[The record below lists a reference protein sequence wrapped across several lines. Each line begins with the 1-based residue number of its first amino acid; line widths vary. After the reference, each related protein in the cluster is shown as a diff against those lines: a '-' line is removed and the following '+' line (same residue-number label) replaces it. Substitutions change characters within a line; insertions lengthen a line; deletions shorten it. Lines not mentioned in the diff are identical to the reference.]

1 MVVYSR
7 VTSEPDYTEII
18 TISEAK
24 AHLRVSGSSDDSY
37 ITTLINVAGKLSE
50 SYSGLSFVSQER
62 RIKLDTFPCDDGEII
77 VPYGPVQ
84 TIDEFTYI
92 DSDGVSPSM
101 VPNTAYRLASHS
113 ELARLESIHGWPST
127 ETRFN
132 AVTIE
137 YTAGYNNV
145 GGPELPMTIKQAML
159 LQIGAMYENRQD
171 EVIGTTPATLTM
183 SSRMLLDTVKVYWHA
198 GQD

>member
-7 VTSEPDYTEII
+7 VTAEPDYTEIV
-18 TISEAK
+18 SVAEAK
-24 AHLRVSGSSDDSY
+24 THLRVSGTSDDTY
-37 ITTLINVAGKLSE
+37 INTLIQVAGKLSE
-50 SYSGLSFVSQER
+50 SYTGLSFVTQER
-62 RIKLDTFPCDDGEII
+62 RIKLDKFPCDDGHII

-84 TIDEFTYI
+84 TIDTFQYI
-92 DSDGVSPSM
+92 DSDADTQTLVL
-101 VPNTAYRLASHS
+101 NTDFRVDIHS
-113 ELARLESIHGWPST
+113 ELTRLESIDGWPDT
-127 ETRFN
+127 DTQFN

-145 GGPELPMTIKQAML
+145 GGPALPMTIKQAML

-171 EVIGTTPATLTM
+171 EVMGTTPATLTM
-183 SSRMLLDTVKVYWHA
+183 SSKMLLDTVKVYWYA